1 MCLLAKFFYLFLS
14 KLLTRTFTMKI
25 KFSLLGFLL
34 FSFYSYSQFDN
45 GNKSVQISPIKNTP
59 ISKSK
64 STSSKFSPTS
74 PITPNFKDVPLNKE
88 PEIIFQKIGG
98 SKPIDLTMKNDFVN
112 PGAVYQEKL
121 NKNSDGE
128 VLQAFRRNQN
138 LGDFKTKSLFVKILC
153 RDNQFV
159 DGDRVRIYINDLIIQ
174 ENVLLEADYQVF
186 EITLKNGFN
195 KIDIEAINQGSSGPN
210 TAEFQVVDDKGA
222 SISVNQWN
230 LSTGFKATIVIV
242 KE

>member
-1 MCLLAKFFYLFLS
+1 MIW
-14 KLLTRTFTMKI
+14 TFTMKI
-25 KFSLLGFLL
+25 KFSLMVFLFFNFL
-34 FSFYSYSQFDN
+34 CYSQFDN
-45 GNKSVQISPIKNTP
+45 GNKALQISPIKNTP

-64 STSSKFSPTS
+64 SPSSKFSPIS
-74 PITPNFKDVPLNKE
+74 PITPNFKDIPVNKE

-98 SKPIDLTMKNDFVN
+98 SKPIDLTMKSDFVN
-112 PGAVYQEKL
+112 PGAIYQEKL

-128 VLQAFRRNQN
+128 VTQEFRRNQN

-174 ENVLLEADYQVF
+174 ENVLLEGFYQTF

-210 TAEFQVVDDKGA
+210 TAEFQVFDDKGA
-222 SISVNQWN
+222 SISANQWN

>member
-1 MCLLAKFFYLFLS
+1 MYLLTKFFYLFLS
-14 KLLTRTFTMKI
+14 KLMIWTFTMKI
-25 KFSLLGFLL
+25 KFSLMVFLFFNSL
-34 FSFYSYSQFDN
+34 CYSQFDN
-45 GNKSVQISPIKNTP
+45 GNKALQISPIKNTP

-64 STSSKFSPTS
+64 SPSSKFSPIS
-74 PITPNFKDVPLNKE
+74 PITPNFKDIPVNKE

-98 SKPIDLTMKNDFVN
+98 SKPIDLTMKSDFVN
-112 PGAVYQEKL
+112 PGAIYQEKL

-128 VLQAFRRNQN
+128 VTQEFRRNQN

-174 ENVLLEADYQVF
+174 ENVLLEGFYQTF

-210 TAEFQVVDDKGA
+210 TAEFQVFDDKGA
-222 SISVNQWN
+222 SISANQWN

>member
-1 MCLLAKFFYLFLS
+1 MIW
-14 KLLTRTFTMKI
+14 TFIMKI
-25 KFSLLGFLL
+25 RFSLLVFLF
-34 FSFYSYSQFDN
+34 FSSLCYCQFDN
-45 GNKSVQISPIKNTP
+45 GNKGFQISPIKNTKIP
-59 ISKSK
+59 KPK
-64 STSSKFSPTS
+64 PSTSKFSPVS
-74 PITPNFKDVPLNKE
+74 PITPNFKDVPEIKE

-112 PGAVYQEKL
+112 PGAIFQEKM

-128 VLQAFRRNQN
+128 VTQEFRRNQN

-174 ENVLLEADYQVF
+174 ENVLLVGDYQSF
-186 EITLKNGFN
+186 EFTLKNGFN

-210 TAEFQVVDDKGA
+210 TAEFQVFDDKGA
-222 SISVNQWN
+222 SISANQWN

>member
-1 MCLLAKFFYLFLS
+1 
-14 KLLTRTFTMKI
+14 MKI
-25 KFSLLGFLL
+25 KFCLLVFLFFSSLC
-34 FSFYSYSQFDN
+34 YSQFDN
-45 GNKSVQISPIKNTP
+45 GNTTFQISPIKNTS

-64 STSSKFSPTS
+64 SSSTLFNPIS
-74 PITPNFKDVPLNKE
+74 PITPNFQDLPETKE

-98 SKPIDLTMKNDFVN
+98 SKPLDLTMKSDFVN
-112 PGAVYQEKL
+112 PGAIYQEKL

-128 VLQAFRRNQN
+128 VTQEFRRNQN

-174 ENVLLEADYQVF
+174 ENVLLEGVYQTF

-210 TAEFQVVDDKGA
+210 TAEFQVIDDKGV

>member
-1 MCLLAKFFYLFLS
+1 
-14 KLLTRTFTMKI
+14 MKI
-25 KFSLLGFLL
+25 RFSLLVFLF
-34 FSFYSYSQFDN
+34 FSSLCHSQFDN
-45 GNKSVQISPIKNTP
+45 GNKALLISPIKNTTIP
-59 ISKSK
+59 KPKS
-64 STSSKFSPTS
+64 SSSKFSPVT
-74 PITPNFKDVPLNKE
+74 PITPNFKDVPVIKE

-98 SKPIDLTMKNDFVN
+98 SKPIDLTMKSDFVN
-112 PGAVYQEKL
+112 PGAIYQEKM

-128 VLQAFRRNQN
+128 VTQEFRRNQN

-174 ENVLLEADYQVF
+174 ENILLVGDYQSF
-186 EITLKNGFN
+186 EFTLKNGFN

-210 TAEFQVVDDKGA
+210 TAEFQVFDDKGA
-222 SISVNQWN
+222 SISANQWN

>member
-1 MCLLAKFFYLFLS
+1 MFG
-14 KLLTRTFTMKI
+14 TFSMKI
-25 KFSLLGFLL
+25 KFSLLGFLF
-34 FSFYSYSQFDN
+34 FSSLCYSQFDN
-45 GNKSVQISPIKNTP
+45 GNKALQIAPIKNTP

-64 STSSKFSPTS
+64 STSSKFSPIS
-74 PITPNFKDVPLNKE
+74 PITPNFKDVPVKKD
-88 PEIIFQKIGG
+88 PEIEFQKIGG
-98 SKPIDLTMKNDFVN
+98 SKPIDLTMKSDFIN
-112 PGAVYQEKL
+112 PGAVYEEKL
-121 NKNSDGE
+121 NKSGDGE
-128 VLQAFRRNQN
+128 VSQAFRRNQN

-174 ENVLLEADYQVF
+174 ENVLLEGDYKTF

-195 KIDIEAINQGSSGPN
+195 KIDIEAINQGTSGPN
-210 TAEFQVVDDKGA
+210 TAEFQVFDDKGA
-222 SISVNQWN
+222 SISANQWN